1 MWLLE
6 NEIIKLK
13 VGIPQR
19 VEKNDDKI
27 IIIIDTV
34 GAGEEE
40 GDGDGREICLS
51 YGFIKVG
58 EYLWS

>member
-1 MWLLE
+1 MRLLE

-19 VEKNDDKI
+19 VEKNDDQI

-34 GAGEEE
+34 ELGKRKGTGEKYACHM
-40 GDGDGREICLS
+40 G
-51 YGFIKVG
+51 
-58 EYLWS
+58 